1 MVPRMITEQ
10 MKVRWLRQVIG
21 PTRNVPK
28 EGLAERVKEQG
39 LTTDKNFQET
49 LAIKTGR
56 QPKMAP
62 IR

>member
-1 MVPRMITEQ
+1 MVPRKITEQ

-21 PTRNVPK
+21 PTGNVPK

-39 LTTDKNFQET
+39 MTTNKNFQEK
-49 LAIKTGR
+49 LAIKTGI

>member
-1 MVPRMITEQ
+1 MITEQ

-21 PTRNVPK
+21 PNRNVPK
-28 EGLAERVKEQG
+28 EGLAERVNEQG
-39 LTTDKNFQET
+39 LTTSKNFQEAV
-49 LAIKTGR
+49 AIKTRR